1 MTKFHPKLILF
12 FAAAIGAFFVG
23 CNEQSVTQKNEVN
36 EVEIDSSKTTIVN
49 VSGKIFSI
57 PSPILTA
64 ILIKENGT
72 IYTKDSLHNTN
83 LVDTYIQKHQMALN
97 LGVYGT
103 DMAYASLYDDGQTSL
118 QYFNAIDKLS
128 EKLNIKG
135 ALDVDLLKRI
145 GANASNADSLVVL
158 SGAFYRDANY
168 YLKENDRYDIAALVL
183 AGGWIESTFL
193 SVVALQDSSKAARK
207 NLSEQKNTVKTLCE
221 IISEHCE
228 DIVTESDFFTQ
239 LKVLNEQYAVV
250 ENSYTYEQPETD
262 IETKTTTIKSRST
275 YTLTDEQLEDISNQ
289 ISLVRSLI
297 IK

>member
-1 MTKFHPKLILF
+1 MTKFHPKLILLF
-12 FAAAIGAFFVG
+12 TAAIGAFFMG
-23 CNEQSVTQKNEVN
+23 CNEQSVTQKIEVN
-36 EVEIDSSKTTIVN
+36 KVEVDSSKTTIVN

-72 IYTKDSLHNTN
+72 VYSKDSLHNTN
-83 LVDTYIQKHQMALN
+83 LIDTYVQKHQMALN

-103 DMAYASLYDDGQTSL
+103 DMAYASLYNDGQTSL

-135 ALDVDLLKRI
+135 ALDVELIKRI
-145 GANASNADSLVVL
+145 GANANNADSLVIL

-183 AGGWIESTFL
+183 AGGWVESTFL
-193 SVVALQDSSKAARK
+193 SVVALQDGAETARK
-207 NLSEQKNTVKTLCE
+207 NLSEQKKTVQTLCE

-228 DIVTESDFFTQ
+228 EAVTKSDFFTQ
-239 LKVLNEQYAVV
+239 LNVLNGKYDLV
-250 ENSYTYEQPETD
+250 ENTYSYEQPVTD
-262 IETKTTTIKSRST
+262 VETKTTTIKSTST
-275 YTLTDEQLEDISNQ
+275 YKLTDEQLEEISNQ
-289 ISLVRSLI
+289 ISHIRSLI

>member
-1 MTKFHPKLILF
+1 MTKFHPKLILLF
-12 FAAAIGAFFVG
+12 TAALGAFFVG
-23 CNEQSVTQKNEVN
+23 CNEQSVTHKNDVN

-64 ILIKENGT
+64 VLIKENGT
-72 IYTKDSLHNTN
+72 TYTKDSLHSTSSTDSY
-83 LVDTYIQKHQMALN
+83 VQKHEMALN

-145 GANASNADSLVVL
+145 GANAGEADSLLIL
-158 SGAFYRDANY
+158 SGKFYRDANY
-168 YLKENDRYDIAALVL
+168 YLRENERYDVATLVL
-183 AGGWIESTFL
+183 AGGWAESSFL
-193 SVVALQDSSKAARK
+193 SVLAAKEGVDAARK
-207 NLSEQKNTVKTLCE
+207 NLSEQKKTVKTLCE
-221 IISEHCE
+221 IIAENCDEAVTKSE
-228 DIVTESDFFTQ
+228 FFTQ
-239 LKVLNEQYAVV
+239 LKALSGQYDLVD
-250 ENSYTYEQPETD
+250 NTYTYQSPKTD
-262 IETKTTTIKSRST
+262 IENKTTVIKSTST
-275 YTLTDEQLEDISNQ
+275 YTLTDEQFEDISNRISQ
-289 ISLVRSLI
+289 IRSLI